1 MAQRPSSFTKRIDK
15 LAKNVNAAARQYGQ
29 SRATISL
36 RLLSLYW
43 HRGFRPGE
51 ALKIGLANPMI
62 EQGALRA
69 CFTKSE
75 LMALQNE
82 LNPRELISTTED
94 KSVFASY
101 CSARGIPA
109 PTHFATLGRKT
120 AETPDG
126 SSLTTRE
133 SWLGSIAPQLPPAF
147 VTKPALGVYGEGVK
161 IWKREGT
168 VFRDHKQRLYSAE
181 RLYEECCSDP
191 KYDRYVAQSRLT
203 NHRSLVELTG
213 SSSLQTVRVVTL
225 IDRDGKARC
234 LYAEW
239 KLVVGDNVTDNFCA
253 GRNGNLAASVA
264 LADGA
269 VGPAQAPASNEIG
282 FRRLLCH
289 PDTGAPIAGFRLPN
303 WNLVIEL
310 ALSAAK
316 LFLPLRTIGWDIAI
330 TPDGPVIVEGN
341 RWWDPPNDAV
351 IGPPAPGLALH
362 ELITNGPM
370 LRAPALQS
378 AQ

>member
-1 MAQRPSSFTKRIDK
+1 MAQHPSSFTKRIDK
-15 LAKNVNAAARQYGQ
+15 LAKNMNAAARQYGQ
-29 SRATISL
+29 SRVTIGL

-51 ALKIGLANPMI
+51 ALEIGLANPMI
-62 EQGALRA
+62 AQEALRA

-82 LNPRELISTTED
+82 LNPRELISITED

-109 PTHFATLGRKT
+109 PTYFATLGRKT
-120 AETPDG
+120 AEIPDG

-133 SWLGSIAPQLPPAF
+133 SWLGDIAPQLPPAF
-147 VTKPALGVYGEGVK
+147 ITKPALGVYGEGVK
-161 IWKREGT
+161 IWKREGP

-181 RLYEECCSDP
+181 ALYEQCCSDP
-191 KYDRYVAQSRLT
+191 KYDRYVVQSRLI

-225 IDRDGKARC
+225 IDGDGKARC

-239 KLVVGDNVTDNFCA
+239 KLVVGDNVTDNFSA
-253 GRNGNLAASVA
+253 GRSGNLAASVA
-264 LADGA
+264 LADGS
-269 VGPAQAPASNEIG
+269 VGPAQAAASNGIG
-282 FRRLLCH
+282 FRQFQFH
-289 PDTGAPIAGFRLPN
+289 PDTGAPVAGFRLPN

-316 LFLPLRTIGWDIAI
+316 LFLPLRTIGWDIGI

-370 LRAPALQS
+370 LRAAALQG

>member
-1 MAQRPSSFTKRIDK
+1 MAQHPSSFTKRIDK
-15 LAKNVNAAARQYGQ
+15 LAKNVNVAARQYGQ
-29 SRATISL
+29 SRVTIGL

-51 ALKIGLANPMI
+51 ALEVGLANPTI
-62 EQGALRA
+62 GQEALRA

-75 LMALQNE
+75 LMALQDA
-82 LNPRELISTTED
+82 LNPRELISATED

-109 PTHFATLGRKT
+109 PKHFATLGRKT
-120 AETPDG
+120 AEIPEG

-133 SWLGSIAPQLPPAF
+133 SWLSDIAPQLPPAF
-147 VTKPALGVYGEGVK
+147 ITKPALGVYGEGVK
-161 IWKREGT
+161 LWKREGA
-168 VFRDHKQRLYSAE
+168 VFRDHKQRLSSAE
-181 RLYEECCSDP
+181 ALYEECCSDP
-191 KYDRYVAQSRLT
+191 KYDRYVVQSRLT
-203 NHRSLVELTG
+203 NHQSLVELTG

-225 IDRDGKARC
+225 IEGDGKARC

-239 KLVVGDNVTDNFCA
+239 KLVVGNNVTDNFSV
-253 GRNGNLAASVA
+253 GRNGNLVASVA

-269 VGPAQAPASNEIG
+269 VGPAQAPATNGIG
-282 FRRLLCH
+282 FRQLLCH
-289 PDTGAPIAGFRLPN
+289 PDTGAPVAGFRLPN

-316 LFLPLRTIGWDIAI
+316 LFLPLRTIGWDIGI

-351 IGPPAPGLALH
+351 IGPPPPGLALH

-370 LRAPALQS
+370 LRAAALHG

>member
-1 MAQRPSSFTKRIDK
+1 MAQHPSSFTKRIDK

-29 SRATISL
+29 SRVTIGL

-51 ALKIGLANPMI
+51 ALEIGLANPMI
-62 EQGALRA
+62 AQEALRA

-101 CSARGIPA
+101 CSARGIPV

-120 AETPDG
+120 AEIRDG

-133 SWLGSIAPQLPPAF
+133 SWLGDIAPQLPPAF
-147 VTKPALGVYGEGVK
+147 ITKPALGVYGEGVK
-161 IWKREGT
+161 LWKREGA

-181 RLYEECCSDP
+181 ALYEQCCSDP
-191 KYDRYVAQSRLT
+191 KYDRYVVQSRLT

-225 IDRDGKARC
+225 IDEDGKARC

-239 KLVVGDNVTDNFCA
+239 KLVVGDNVMDNFSA

-269 VGPAQAPASNEIG
+269 VGPAQAPASNGIG
-282 FRRLLCH
+282 FRQLRCH
-289 PDTGAPIAGFRLPN
+289 PDTGAPVAGFRLPN

-316 LFLPLRTIGWDIAI
+316 LFLPLRTIGWDIGI

-370 LRAPALQS
+370 LRAAALHG